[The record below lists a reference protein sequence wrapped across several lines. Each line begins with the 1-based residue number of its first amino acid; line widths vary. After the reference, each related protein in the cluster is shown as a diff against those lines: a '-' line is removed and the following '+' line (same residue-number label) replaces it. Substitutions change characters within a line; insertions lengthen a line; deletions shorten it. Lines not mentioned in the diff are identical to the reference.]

1 MTEAAEPSP
10 ADPPGAPSRLADF
23 VELAKPGITALICLV
38 AVGGFVLADPRSID
52 VPRLAILVATGASA
66 SAGAAM
72 LNHYL
77 DRDLDRRMKRTRGR
91 PLPAERIAPEGLA
104 AALGI
109 ALLAVGIGASTVFL
123 NPLTGF
129 SIFLGG
135 LTYVVVYTLWL
146 KRRSSWN
153 IVVGGFAGSAP
164 ALAGSAAAVG
174 GCTWGVVA
182 FAGSAPARAGSA
194 AAVGGYTWGVVA
206 FAVLVFLWTPPHFWS
221 LALLLKDDYARAG
234 LPMLPRM
241 DDPRFSGKVVVVSAA
256 LLVPAALLI
265 GASGAVTWP
274 VLVAL
279 LALGLLFVALTLP
292 LWRVVSAKTARRG
305 FLFSG
310 PYLLLVIVALIANA
324 PLVLHGFPTGL

>member
-1 MTEAAEPSP
+1 MSEGAEPSP
-10 ADPPGAPSRLADF
+10 ADRAGAPTRLADF

-52 VPRLAILVATGASA
+52 LPRLAILVATGASA

-77 DRDLDRRMKRTRGR
+77 DRDLDVRMKRTRRR

-109 ALLAVGIGASTVFL
+109 GLLALGIGAATVFL

-129 SIFLGG
+129 SILLGG

-164 ALAGSAAAVG
+164 AL
-174 GCTWGVVA
+174 
-182 FAGSAPARAGSA
+182 AGSA

-241 DDPRFSGKVVVVSAA
+241 DDTGFSGKVVVVSAA

-265 GASGAVTWP
+265 GVSGAVTWP

-292 LWRVVSAKTARRG
+292 LWRVVTAKTARRG
-305 FLFSG
+305 FIFSG